1 MLVEAKE
8 KLCDVLGFF
17 TSPTTAFDPTSVP
30 KTGAG
35 FSREHATEVI
45 RVAFPSK
52 QMDAMKL
59 L

>member
-1 MLVEAKE
+1 M
-8 KLCDVLGFF
+8 CDVPGFF
-17 TSPTTAFDPTSVP
+17 ASPTTAFDPTSAP

-35 FSREHATEVI
+35 FSRGSTTEVAG
-45 RVAFPSK
+45 VAFPSK